1 MMNSMKNLMLGAASA
16 LDLFATLDLRRQNS
30 KQIPPEEADYIAMLS
45 DWENVGKDMRYA
57 IGQVANGE

>member
-30 KQIPPEEADYIAMLS
+30 KQIPPEEADYIAMLN